1 MVPLLAFE
9 VVAASTAT
17 VHEKCDQDTIY
28 TYISHY
34 EPPQTSGIFNPVLIT
49 GIRKF
54 QRQRLTNLFRPTFIS
69 LNGERPTTRAG
80 RPLPL
85 VENKWACNRIY
96 SQLVTPRLWYALT
109 IVFSCGFDARARRAR
124 H

>member
-1 MVPLLAFE
+1 MARGPTSGVDMRHDHVARIVLGRRTAVVPLLAFE

-54 QRQRLTNLFRPTFIS
+54 QRQRLTTAVIYSGLLLSPLTGR
-69 LNGERPTTRAG
+69 G
-80 RPLPL
+80 RPRVLGAL
-85 VENKWACNRIY
+85 C
-96 SQLVTPRLWYALT
+96 LW
-109 IVFSCGFDARARRAR
+109 
-124 H
+124 